1 MRKEVGEKLTI
12 GGTRRSGVQREFG
25 DVDVAGESVLMVV
38 YFSGNDRE
46 HQLRDTP

>member
-12 GGTRRSGVQREFG
+12 GGTRRRGVQREFG
-25 DVDVAGESVLMVV
+25 DVEVAGESVLMVV

-46 HQLRDTP
+46 RELGDTP